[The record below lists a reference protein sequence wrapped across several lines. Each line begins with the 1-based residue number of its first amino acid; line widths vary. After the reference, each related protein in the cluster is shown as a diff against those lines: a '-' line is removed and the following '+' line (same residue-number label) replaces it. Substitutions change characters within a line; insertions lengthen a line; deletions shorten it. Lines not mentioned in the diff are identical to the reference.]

1 MSKNQL
7 LNLAQQRMLKHQ
19 LNQQTMRKATCVAG
33 LSYLVQVIKSSNQ
46 QVAGDAHSVRGC
58 AKPQEP
64 ITNDSN

>member
-7 LNLAQQRMLKHQ
+7 LNLAQQRLVKHQ

-33 LSYLVQVIKSSNQ
+33 LSYLVQVIKASNQ
-46 QVAGDAHSVRGC
+46 QVEGAAHSVRGC

>member
-7 LNLAQQRMLKHQ
+7 LNLAQQRLVKRQ

-46 QVAGDAHSVRGC
+46 QVEGDAHSVRGC
-58 AKPQEP
+58 AKPQESV
-64 ITNDSN
+64 TNE